1 MKDSNYYIDI
11 KIPERMGDISP
22 SDKRSILCSRDL
34 VSNDNDE
41 IASLQGT
48 IVSEGCTLFA
58 FHFFF
63 WFVVFYLLVLKKLIN
78 LQFASINTKIL

>member
-48 IVSEGCTLFA
+48 IVSEGYTLLLFI
-58 FHFFF
+58 FFF
-63 WFVVFYLLVLKKLIN
+63 WFVVFFICLLVFL
-78 LQFASINTKIL
+78 ASSQV

>member
-22 SDKRSILCSRDL
+22 SDKRSILCSRNL
-34 VSNDNDE
+34 VSSDSDE

-48 IVSEGCTLFA
+48 IVSEGCTLLLFIS
-58 FHFFF
+58 FFGLSF
-63 WFVVFYLLVLKKLIN
+63 FIICLLVFN
-78 LQFASINTKIL
+78 